1 MDGAAAPALATR
13 AIAHIRI
20 AIMGTPNTLLQFG
33 RLNATLAGRP
43 VSGRMS
49 DVAGLLARWEP
60 RVTLV
65 PESRQGCALVRSQDC
80 LNYTVMTSVTRGAGF
95 NRISGEAASSDDAA
109 NRRDYRGRAV
119 KPGLSLG
126 VSVSSSRLCRTRNTM
141 RNSSMRAVLRLR
153 QRARQ

>member
-13 AIAHIRI
+13 AIAQIRI
-20 AIMGTPNTLLQFG
+20 AIMRTPNTLLQFG

-60 RVTLV
+60 RVKLV

-80 LNYTVMTSVTRGAGF
+80 LNYTVITSVTRGRDSIASAV
-95 NRISGEAASSDDAA
+95 RRHRPMMPRTDETTEGE
-109 NRRDYRGRAV
+109 R
-119 KPGLSLG
+119 
-126 VSVSSSRLCRTRNTM
+126 
-141 RNSSMRAVLRLR
+141 
-153 QRARQ
+153 